1 LTRKRERPIIKSI
14 IRKVII
20 FSAFR
25 EPVVG
30 GNRQW
35 KIMKWADAKN
45 EFEAIKIR

>member
-1 LTRKRERPIIKSI
+1 
-14 IRKVII
+14 
-20 FSAFR
+20 
-25 EPVVG
+25 VVG